1 MSEDQDIPKQ
11 PPNEETAAETG
22 QQDSTISRP
31 EAEPTNMEVH
41 HHPNVEKKNFKEYFL
56 EFIMIF
62 LAVTMGFFAEN
73 IREHF
78 VNKEKEN
85 QYIKSFYEDL
95 SNDERNLPELIE
107 SIRYSQLIPADSLP
121 ALLSNAS
128 TTTRANNIYRF
139 FRIIVRH
146 QGISVFVTSRTIEQ
160 LKNAGEM
167 RLITNKQIADSLVDY
182 YKDIAFVADLQQFL
196 AVMKGDFAKSS
207 RPLLNS
213 FDYDKVSDS
222 LDQIVD
228 PPATLYLRSTNA
240 DVINDCLLAI
250 SNIKG
255 LSGGVSQMII
265 GIKRKAGNIKQ
276 LIHSKYEIE
285 K

>member
-1 MSEDQDIPKQ
+1 MPEEQNMPKQ
-11 PPNEETAAETG
+11 PLNEELPADAIV
-22 QQDSTISRP
+22 QDSSFPPSETQ
-31 EAEPTNMEVH
+31 TLDMEVH

-85 QYIKSFYEDL
+85 QYMKSFYEDL

-107 SIRYSQLIPADSLP
+107 SIRYSQLIPGDSLP
-121 ALLSNAS
+121 ALLINAS

-139 FRIIVRH
+139 LRIITRQ

-160 LKNAGEM
+160 LKNAGDM

-182 YKDIAFVADLQQFL
+182 YKDIAFVADLQQYL
-196 AVMKGDFAKSS
+196 IVMKGELAKSS

-213 FDYDKVSDS
+213 FDYDKVADS
-222 LDQIVD
+222 LDRIVD
-228 PPATLYLRSTNA
+228 PPATLYLRSKNA
-240 DVINDCLLAI
+240 DVINDCLLGI
-250 SNIKG
+250 SNIKS
-255 LSGGVSQMII
+255 LSRGVSQMII
-265 GIKRKAGNIKQ
+265 EIKRKAGNIKQ
-276 LIHSKYEIE
+276 LIHSKYQIE

>member
-1 MSEDQDIPKQ
+1 MSEDQDVPKQ
-11 PPNEETAAETG
+11 PLNEETAAETG
-22 QQDSTISRP
+22 QQDSTISLS
-31 EAEPTNMEVH
+31 EAEPTIMEVH

-107 SIRYSQLIPADSLP
+107 SIRYSQLIPGDSLP

-139 FRIIVRH
+139 FRIIIRQ
-146 QGISVFVTSRTIEQ
+146 QGISVFVTSRTIDQ

-182 YKDIAFVADLQQFL
+182 YKGIAFVADLQQYL
-196 AVMKGDFAKSS
+196 GAMKGDLLKGS

-213 FDYDKVSDS
+213 FDYDKVADS

-240 DVINDCLLAI
+240 DVINDCLLDI
-250 SNIKG
+250 SNIKS
-255 LSGGVSQMII
+255 LSKGISQMII
-265 GIKRKAGNIKQ
+265 EIKRKAGNIKQ

>member
-1 MSEDQDIPKQ
+1 MPEEQDIPKQ
-11 PPNEETAAETG
+11 PLNEEVSADPIMQASSISPSET
-22 QQDSTISRP
+22 QP
-31 EAEPTNMEVH
+31 PNMEVH

-95 SNDERNLPELIE
+95 SNDERDLPVLIK
-107 SIRYSQLIPADSLP
+107 SIRHQQLIPADSLP

-128 TTTRANNIYRF
+128 TTTRANDIYRF
-139 FRIIVRH
+139 LRIITRQ
-146 QGISVFVTSRTIEQ
+146 QGINVFVTSRTIEQ

-167 RLITNKQIADSLVDY
+167 RLITNKQITDSLVDY

-222 LDQIVD
+222 LDRIVD
-228 PPATLYLRSTNA
+228 PPAALYLRSTNA
-240 DVINDCLLAI
+240 DVINDCLLGI
-250 SNIKG
+250 SNIKS
-255 LSGGVSQMII
+255 LSRGISQRII
-265 GIKRKAGNIKQ
+265 KIKGKAGNIKQ

>member
-1 MSEDQDIPKQ
+1 MSEDQDVPKQ
-11 PPNEETAAETG
+11 PPNEETAAETD
-22 QQDSTISRP
+22 QQDSTISSS
-31 EAEPTNMEVH
+31 ETQTLDMEVH

-78 VNKEKEN
+78 VNKVKEKE
-85 QYIKSFYEDL
+85 YIKSFYEDL
-95 SNDERNLPELIE
+95 SNDERNLPELIAF
-107 SIRYSQLIPADSLP
+107 IRFGQLIPADSLP

-128 TTTRANNIYRF
+128 TTTRANDIYRF
-139 FRIIVRH
+139 LRMITRQ
-146 QGISVFVTSRTIEQ
+146 QGINVFITRRTIEQ

-167 RLITNKQIADSLVDY
+167 RLITNKQIVDSLVDY
-182 YKDIAFVADLQQFL
+182 YKDIAFVADLQQYLILFKGEL
-196 AVMKGDFAKSS
+196 ANSS

-213 FDYDKVSDS
+213 FDFDKVADS
-222 LDQIVD
+222 LDNIVD
-228 PPATLYLRSTNA
+228 PPATLYLRSKNA
-240 DVINDCLLAI
+240 DVINDCLLGI
-250 SNIKG
+250 SNIKS
-255 LSGGVSQMII
+255 LSRGISQMII
-265 GIKRKAGNIKQ
+265 EIKRKAGNIKQ